1 MYFYNAQSFTQTWRV
16 VYALGLGACISFVAI
31 QAHAQTPKSLN
42 TDALAKIALNSS
54 APVISGYT
62 FDKKPFQLSSLN
74 GKVVVVMFWSTDCAV
89 CRDLM
94 PELRENIRGW
104 ADKPFELVLVSL
116 DKRMSDVDSYN
127 SIVSQSVPVK
137 QRFIQL
143 WAGDPDYKD
152 NLNLA
157 QTPKNLLPLTLVI
170 DKIGK
175 VVDRNSGRIPA
186 AWWDNISDLL

>member
-1 MYFYNAQSFTQTWRV
+1 
-16 VYALGLGACISFVAI
+16 
-31 QAHAQTPKSLN
+31 
-42 TDALAKIALNSS
+42 
-54 APVISGYT
+54 VISGYS

>member
-1 MYFYNAQSFTQTWRV
+1 
-16 VYALGLGACISFVAI
+16 
-31 QAHAQTPKSLN
+31 
-42 TDALAKIALNSS
+42 
-54 APVISGYT
+54 
-62 FDKKPFQLSSLN
+62 
-74 GKVVVVMFWSTDCAV
+74 
-89 CRDLM
+89 
-94 PELRENIRGW
+94 
-104 ADKPFELVLVSL
+104 
-116 DKRMSDVDSYN
+116 MSDVDSYN